1 MMYATKLMMQ
11 QSKII
16 TTYVEDDSLV
26 YKVESA
32 ALTTGIKKT
41 IKNVV
46 NGDKSFTFCG
56 TLANITGHLYHAI
69 SYILGISRYAKYI
82 CVTNLQ
88 TSGSVLGNSTITP
101 CAMTEVQPY
110 IAFTMSCP
118 TPSTQ
123 HITLAVENGQTYET
137 RLSLPYTL
145 TDAVF
150 RVMQAVDPIDLVLV
164 YDRVL
169 TPEELAQNYQAF
181 KYHHR

>member
-1 MMYATKLMMQ
+1 MIYASKLMMQ
-11 QSKII
+11 SAKPLE
-16 TTYVEDDSLV
+16 YVEDVV

-32 ALTTGIKKT
+32 KLTTGTKKT

-56 TLANITGHLYHAI
+56 TLGNITGCLYHAI
-69 SYILGISRYAKYI
+69 NYILGISRYAKYI
-82 CVTNLQ
+82 CVTNIQ

-101 CAMTEVQPY
+101 CDMTEVQPY

-123 HITLAVENGQTYET
+123 RITLAVENGQTYESH
-137 RLSLPYTL
+137 LSLPYTF

-150 RVMQAVDPIDLVLV
+150 RVHQAVDPIDLVLV

-169 TPEELAQNYQAF
+169 TADELEQNYEAF
-181 KYHHR
+181 KAKHR